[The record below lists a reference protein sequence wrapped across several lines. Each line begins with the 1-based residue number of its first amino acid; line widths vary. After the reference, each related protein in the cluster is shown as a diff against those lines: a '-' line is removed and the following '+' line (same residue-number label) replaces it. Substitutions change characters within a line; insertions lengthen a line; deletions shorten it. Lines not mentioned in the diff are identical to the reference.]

1 MRTKIAILP
10 KLYDA
15 NGNIKKRWFI
25 YFSYRNPKDNKMK
38 RFKVYDGFATLY
50 TKKERYAHA
59 EKLITLAKNNQDV
72 DEAVAV
78 NARRKAIA
86 ELGNGCRPLVQ
97 KLFEDIGPRYASR
110 NGGYTR
116 ILKLGPRRSDGAE
129 MALIELVED

>member
-1 MRTKIAILP
+1 MRHKIKGHRLNRSGGHRTAMRRTMIRQLLENERIKTTLP
-10 KLYDA
+10 KA
-15 NGNIKKRWFI
+15 KFI
-25 YFSYRNPKDNKMK
+25 QP
-38 RFKVYDGFATLY
+38 
-50 TKKERYAHA
+50 HA